1 MAGPSPWDRKGQRV
15 TTPRK
20 LHIGMSL
27 TPTWLSGNGWRR
39 PDSGIDGGLTTDF
52 FLDIAKRAEAAKL
65 DFVFRADTLFVNTA
79 LVGKGGGFGGLD
91 STLLM
96 AALARETT
104 HIGLLS
110 TVSTM
115 FMPPYI
121 LARQI
126 MSLHWL
132 SNGRAG
138 WNIVTALDGYQN
150 FGLESMPSSQERYA
164 RAAECTEVV
173 RLLWQS
179 FPDAALLRDRESG
192 RFTDPAQVK
201 AIDHVGPHFQVKG
214 PLNVAGYSRAP
225 VPLVQAGASEP
236 GREFATQ
243 VADAIFASTPDME
256 AAVEL
261 RHDLRSR
268 AQRHGRNAD
277 DIRLLPGL
285 SLYLADSR
293 GEAFDLFEETHA
305 GADRARKIAH
315 IRTLTG
321 LDLETWPD
329 DQRVQVS
336 DLPMMPPT
344 SGSRT
349 HGDLLRRLI
358 AREPLTV
365 AELLNRPEVNGSGHW
380 RIIGT
385 IDDAATEIMKWTE
398 AGAIDGFVLTPGGS
412 TGCMHMALAGLMPRL
427 SDMGLLRRD
436 YTGHT
441 FFHHLSEY

>member
-1 MAGPSPWDRKGQRV
+1 MGHS
-15 TTPRK
+15 RK

-39 PDSGIDGGLTTDF
+39 DDSGIEGGLTTEF
-52 FLDIAKRAEAAKL
+52 YLDIARRAEAAKL
-65 DFVFRADTLFVNTA
+65 DFVFRPDTLFVNTV
-79 LVGKGGGFGGLD
+79 LLGKGGGFTGLD
-91 STLLM
+91 STLLL
-96 AALARETT
+96 ASLARETS

-150 FGLESMPSSQERYA
+150 FGLDSMPSSEERYA
-164 RAAECTEVV
+164 RAAEYTEVV

-179 FPDAALLRDRESG
+179 FPEAALLRDKQSG
-192 RFTDPAQVK
+192 AMTDATQVK
-201 AIDHVGPHFQVKG
+201 TIDHVGPHFRVKG
-214 PLNVAGYSRAP
+214 PLNVAGYGRAP

-256 AAVEL
+256 AAVDL

-268 AQRHGRNAD
+268 AERHGRNAD

-285 SLYLADSR
+285 SLYLAASR
-293 GEAFDLFEETHA
+293 AEAFDLFRETHA
-305 GADRARKIAH
+305 GADRGRKVAH
-315 IRTLTG
+315 IRNLTG

-329 DQRVQVS
+329 DRRVQVS
-336 DLPMMPPT
+336 DLPVMPPT

-358 AREPLTV
+358 ARETLTV
-365 AELLNRPEVNGSGHW
+365 AELLERPEVNGSGHW

-385 IDDAATEIMKWTE
+385 IDDAATEIMRWTT

-412 TGCMHMALAGLMPRL
+412 TSCMRMALSDLMPRL
-427 SDMGLLRRD
+427 SEIGLLRKD
-436 YTGHT
+436 YTGDT
-441 FFHHLSEY
+441 FAHHLSER